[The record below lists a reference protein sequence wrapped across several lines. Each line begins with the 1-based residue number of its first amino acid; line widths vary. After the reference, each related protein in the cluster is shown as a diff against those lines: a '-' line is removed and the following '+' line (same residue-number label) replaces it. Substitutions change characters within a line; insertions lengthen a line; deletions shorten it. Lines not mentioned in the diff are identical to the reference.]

1 MDAVRI
7 EQAAARPP
15 ERPVRHLER
24 PAADA
29 PHITGTTRL
38 YAVLGDPV
46 RQVRAPALL
55 NPVFARLG
63 QDAVLVPVEV
73 GAAELPY
80 VMRALTAVRNLDGLL
95 VTVPHKQACHQLAD
109 SVTESAALSG
119 SVNALRRR
127 PDGGWEGANFDGEG
141 FVRALRGAGHE
152 PRGTTVCLAGAGGA
166 GSAIAVALLRAGAHL
181 TVWDADGPRASALAA
196 RLAPHFP
203 DRITAAPGHLDAR
216 LAVNATPMGLRP
228 EDPLP
233 FNPAALAAGTTVAD
247 IIMKPRETALLR
259 AAAEAGLPVLYGEPM
274 LAEQI
279 ALYEEFFQLG

>member
-1 MDAVRI
+1 VDAV
-7 EQAAARPP
+7 
-15 ERPVRHLER
+15 
-24 PAADA
+24 
-29 PHITGTTRL
+29 HITGTTRL

-63 QDAVLVPVEV
+63 RDAVLVPVQIRPA
-73 GAAELPY
+73 GLREL
-80 VMRALTAVRNLDGLL
+80 VRALTAVRNLDGLL
-95 VTVPHKQACHQLAD
+95 VTVPHKQACRRLAD
-109 SVTESAALSG
+109 SVTEAAELSG

-141 FVRALRGAGHE
+141 FVRALRAAGHE

-166 GSAIAVALLRAGAHL
+166 GSAIAVSLLRAGADVTL
-181 TVWDADGPRASALAA
+181 WDADADRAGALAA
-196 RLAPHFP
+196 RLA
-203 DRITAAPGHLDAR
+203 GHVDAD

-233 FNPAALAAGTTVAD
+233 FDPTVLRPGTTVAD
-247 IIMKPRETALLR
+247 IIMTPRETALLR
-259 AAAEAGLPVLYGEPM
+259 AAARTGLPVLYGEPM

-279 ALYEEFFQLG
+279 ASYEEFFQLG

>member
-1 MDAVRI
+1 MDAV
-7 EQAAARPP
+7 
-15 ERPVRHLER
+15 
-24 PAADA
+24 
-29 PHITGTTRL
+29 HITGTTRL

-63 QDAVLVPVEV
+63 RDAVLVPVQIP
-73 GAAELPY
+73 AEQLPELI
-80 VMRALTAVRNLDGLL
+80 RALTAVRNLDGLL
-95 VTVPHKQACHQLAD
+95 VTVPHKQACRRLAD
-109 SVTESAALSG
+109 SVTDAAALSG

-141 FVRALRGAGHE
+141 FVRALRAAGHE

-166 GSAIAVALLRAGAHL
+166 GSAIAVSLLRAGAHL
-181 TVWDADGPRASALAA
+181 TLWDADADRADALAA

-203 DRITAAPGHLDAR
+203 DRITAAPGHVDAD

-233 FNPAALAAGTTVAD
+233 FDPAALKPGTTVAD

-259 AAAEAGLPVLYGEPM
+259 TAARAGLPVLYGEPM

-279 ALYEEFFQLG
+279 ALYEEFFQLD